1 MAASTQPSVV
11 IIGTGFAGIGMAIEL
26 KRAGFENLVLLEKG
40 ADIGGVWRENTY
52 PGAGCD
58 IPSPYYSFSYEP
70 NPDWPMRFSLR
81 ADIHDYLRRTAD
93 KYGVT
98 PHIRFGSEVT
108 GAAFDE
114 DRGLWRVETGSGSVY
129 EAAVLIPAVGQLSRP
144 AWPNIP
150 GRDSFAGKAFHSAL
164 WDHEVDL
171 TGQRVAVIG
180 TGASAIQFVPRIQPE
195 VARLTLFQRS
205 APYIVPKA
213 DTVYRPWQRALYR
226 RLPAAQLAERAFF
239 WGLCEFAT
247 VGLKNDNAIT
257 KIVTGLSSAMRR
269 KQIKDP
275 VLRAKLTP
283 DYPAGCKRV
292 LFASDYYPALAAPN
306 VHVETKPITEITPTG
321 VSTADGVEHGAD
333 VIIYATGFRTTEF
346 LGPMKVHGLAGR
358 DLREAWSAGAR
369 AYFGMA
375 VPGFPNM
382 FMMYGPNTNLGCG
395 SIIYM
400 LERQAR
406 YIRQAVQ
413 QLARSGASYVDVRQ
427 EVADRFDAEVQGR
440 LGRSVWSMCTSWYRE
455 PSGRVSTNWPG
466 LVSEY
471 HRRTRTLDLSDYQ
484 VTR

>member
-1 MAASTQPSVV
+1 MPSVV
-11 IIGTGFAGIGMAIEL
+11 IIGTGFGGIGMAIEL
-26 KRAGFENLVLLEKG
+26 KRAGFNDLVLLEKG
-40 ADIGGVWRENTY
+40 DDIGGVWRENTY

-70 NPDWPMRFSLR
+70 NPDWPMRFSPR
-81 ADIHDYLRRTAD
+81 SDIHAYLRRTAD
-93 KYGVT
+93 KYGIT
-98 PHIRFGSEVT
+98 PHIRWGSEVT

-114 DRGLWRVETGSGSVY
+114 DRKLWRVETGSGAVY

-144 AWPNIP
+144 ALPTIP
-150 GRDSFAGKAFHSAL
+150 GRDSFAGQAFHSAL
-164 WDHEVDL
+164 WDHSVDL
-171 TGQRVAVIG
+171 SGKRVAVIG
-180 TGASAIQFVPRIQPE
+180 TGASAIQFVPRIQPLTG
-195 VARLTLFQRS
+195 RLTLFQRS
-205 APYIVPKA
+205 APYIVPKP

-247 VGLKNDNAIT
+247 VGLKNNNAIT
-257 KIVTGLSSAMRR
+257 KVVTRLSSALRR

-306 VHVETKPITEITPTG
+306 VHVETSHITEITPTG
-321 VSTADGVEHGAD
+321 VSTADGATHDVD

-358 DLREAWSAGAR
+358 DLRSAWSVGAS
-369 AYFGMA
+369 AYLGIT

-382 FMMYGPNTNLGCG
+382 FLMYGPNTNLGCG

-406 YIRQAVQ
+406 YIRQAVTH
-413 QLARSGASYVDVRQ
+413 LAATGSSYVDVRAD
-427 EVADRFDAEVQGR
+427 VAARFDGEVQSR
-440 LGRSVWSMCTSWYRE
+440 LRRSVWSMCSSWYRE

-471 HRRTRTLDLSDYQ
+471 HRRTRTLDLADYQ
-484 VTR
+484 VSR